1 MRKNRRFLAII
12 MVLAFL
18 GWSFNVQRV
27 FADSEI
33 PPEIQQEEQEV
44 VDEEQN
50 EEQPENNLQ
59 PENEEVIEEEPIE
72 EEVIEEV
79 IEEEIVEEIIEEEPI
94 EEIVEEVIDEEI
106 EEIIENEEVP
116 MSLMKAP
123 VIPAVDVQYSGPAAQ
138 QSIDQANFK
147 LEETG
152 YETEK
157 VDNSPRGSGTIS
169 LDNEEFI
176 KWFVSEDAKYLSWET
191 SSSNVTV
198 YKVYV

>member
-1 MRKNRRFLAII
+1 MRKNIRFLAFI

-18 GWSFNVQRV
+18 GWSFNAQRV

-50 EEQPENNLQ
+50 EEQPENNLE

-94 EEIVEEVIDEEI
+94 EEIVEEVPLAAPELPKTGGFAPELLYALGA
-106 EEIIENEEVP
+106 
-116 MSLMKAP
+116 SLIA
-123 VIPAVDVQYSGPAAQ
+123 
-138 QSIDQANFK
+138 
-147 LEETG
+147 TG
-152 YETEK
+152 LK
-157 VDNSPRGSGTIS
+157 IR
-169 LDNEEFI
+169 
-176 KWFVSEDAKYLSWET
+176 KK
-191 SSSNVTV
+191 
-198 YKVYV
+198 

>member
-18 GWSFNVQRV
+18 GWSFNAQRV

-44 VDEEQN
+44 VDDEQN

-94 EEIVEEVIDEEI
+94 EEIVEE
-106 EEIIENEEVP
+106 EVP
-116 MSLMKAP
+116 LAAPELPKTGGFAPELLYALGASLIA
-123 VIPAVDVQYSGPAAQ
+123 
-138 QSIDQANFK
+138 
-147 LEETG
+147 TG
-152 YETEK
+152 LK
-157 VDNSPRGSGTIS
+157 IR
-169 LDNEEFI
+169 
-176 KWFVSEDAKYLSWET
+176 KK
-191 SSSNVTV
+191 
-198 YKVYV
+198 

>member
-18 GWSFNVQRV
+18 GWSFNAQRV

-94 EEIVEEVIDEEI
+94 EEIVEEVPLAAPELPKTGGFAPELLYALGA
-106 EEIIENEEVP
+106 
-116 MSLMKAP
+116 SLIA
-123 VIPAVDVQYSGPAAQ
+123 
-138 QSIDQANFK
+138 
-147 LEETG
+147 TG
-152 YETEK
+152 LK
-157 VDNSPRGSGTIS
+157 IR
-169 LDNEEFI
+169 
-176 KWFVSEDAKYLSWET
+176 KK
-191 SSSNVTV
+191 
-198 YKVYV
+198 

>member
-1 MRKNRRFLAII
+1 MRKNIRFLAFI

-18 GWSFNVQRV
+18 GWSFNAQRV

-94 EEIVEEVIDEEI
+94 EEIVEE
-106 EEIIENEEVP
+106 EVP
-116 MSLMKAP
+116 LAAPELPKTGGFAPELLYALGASL
-123 VIPAVDVQYSGPAAQ
+123 IAAGLK
-138 QSIDQANFK
+138 IRK
-147 LEETG
+147 
-152 YETEK
+152 K
-157 VDNSPRGSGTIS
+157 
-169 LDNEEFI
+169 
-176 KWFVSEDAKYLSWET
+176 
-191 SSSNVTV
+191 
-198 YKVYV
+198 

>member
-18 GWSFNVQRV
+18 GWSFTAQRV

-72 EEVIEEV
+72 EEVIEE
-79 IEEEIVEEIIEEEPI
+79 EIEEEPI
-94 EEIVEEVIDEEI
+94 EEIVEE
-106 EEIIENEEVP
+106 EVP
-116 MSLMKAP
+116 LAAPELPKTGGFAPELLYALGASLIA
-123 VIPAVDVQYSGPAAQ
+123 
-138 QSIDQANFK
+138 
-147 LEETG
+147 TG
-152 YETEK
+152 LK
-157 VDNSPRGSGTIS
+157 IR
-169 LDNEEFI
+169 
-176 KWFVSEDAKYLSWET
+176 KK
-191 SSSNVTV
+191 
-198 YKVYV
+198 

>member
-18 GWSFNVQRV
+18 GWSFNAQRV

-50 EEQPENNLQ
+50 EEQPENNLE
-59 PENEEVIEEEPIE
+59 PENEEEIIEEESIEE

-94 EEIVEEVIDEEI
+94 EEIVEE
-106 EEIIENEEVP
+106 EVP
-116 MSLMKAP
+116 LAAPELPKTGGFAPELLYALGASLIA
-123 VIPAVDVQYSGPAAQ
+123 
-138 QSIDQANFK
+138 
-147 LEETG
+147 TG
-152 YETEK
+152 LK
-157 VDNSPRGSGTIS
+157 IR
-169 LDNEEFI
+169 
-176 KWFVSEDAKYLSWET
+176 KK
-191 SSSNVTV
+191 
-198 YKVYV
+198 

>member
-1 MRKNRRFLAII
+1 MRKNRRFLAFI

-18 GWSFNVQRV
+18 GWSFNAQRV
-27 FADSEI
+27 FVDSEI

-50 EEQPENNLQ
+50 EEQPENNLE
-59 PENEEVIEEEPIE
+59 PENEEEVIEEESIEE
-72 EEVIEEV
+72 EEVIEE
-79 IEEEIVEEIIEEEPI
+79 EIEEEPI

-147 LEETG
+147 LE
-152 YETEK
+152 
-157 VDNSPRGSGTIS
+157 
-169 LDNEEFI
+169 
-176 KWFVSEDAKYLSWET
+176 
-191 SSSNVTV
+191 
-198 YKVYV
+198 